1 MNKLHNIDTTMPFTA
16 CIDETNS
23 AKCFCIITVA
33 MVGELGK
40 LFKLY
45 IATGSSHTFNK
56 NELSAQQHN

>member
-1 MNKLHNIDTTMPFTA
+1 MHALVKQILQNVSVIIT
-16 CIDETNS
+16 
-23 AKCFCIITVA
+23 ITVA